1 MQKLIAIFYD
11 PFIFLSRNLCRKS
24 TNLEQALKI
33 EFDGH
38 VCKSKTHKI
47 NLLFNLHLKRR
58 IRPRVSRF
66 CVCLQSENNTNIL
79 FYGQRS
85 MIYLPYTHVYSK

>member
-1 MQKLIAIFYD
+1 MTQSN
-11 PFIFLSRNLCRKS
+11 PFIFHSCRKS
-24 TNLEQALKI
+24 ENFVEEKYKFRTKTLKI

-58 IRPRVSRF
+58 IRPRVNRF
-66 CVCLQSENNTNIL
+66 CVCLQSENNTN
-79 FYGQRS
+79 
-85 MIYLPYTHVYSK
+85 V